1 MDKRTWTAC
10 EMRHISAWFMYLSGC
25 VLNDSTL
32 TQVEGYSRM
41 RNGERQAETG
51 EEGEIERRVLG

>member
-1 MDKRTWTAC
+1 MQTEAYIC
-10 EMRHISAWFMYLSGC
+10 LVYVFISTQTGC
-25 VLNDSTL
+25 VLNDSML

-51 EEGEIERRVLG
+51 EEREIERRAAG